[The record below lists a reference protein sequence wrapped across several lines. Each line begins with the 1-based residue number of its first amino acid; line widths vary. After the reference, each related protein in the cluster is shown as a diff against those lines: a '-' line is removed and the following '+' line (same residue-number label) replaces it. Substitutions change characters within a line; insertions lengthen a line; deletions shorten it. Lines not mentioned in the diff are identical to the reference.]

1 MLVNE
6 SGQPVIPVNLSPSD
20 YQESIKAFRL
30 PSYNAEAAVL
40 GLISEAGEVAGV
52 FNRLIRG
59 DYTPD
64 IAANKLHYELGD
76 VLWNIA
82 AICNDNGWTLEEVM
96 KNNLEKLADRQRRNA
111 IMGQGDNR

>member
-6 SGQPVIPVNLSPSD
+6 SITSETLILKPSD
-20 YQESIKAFRL
+20 YQELIKEFRL
-30 PSYNAEAAVL
+30 PTYNAEAAVL
-40 GLISEAGEVAGV
+40 GLLAETGEVAGV

-59 DYTPD
+59 DFDPD
-64 IAANKLHYELGD
+64 TAASKLHLELGD

-96 KNNLEKLADRQRRNA
+96 KSNIEKLRSRKLRNT
-111 IMGQGDNR
+111 IIGQGDNR

>member
-6 SGQPVIPVNLSPSD
+6 SGQTVAESINQNN
-20 YQESIKAFRL
+20 YQEAVKRFRL
-30 PSYNAEAAVL
+30 PTYNAEAAVL
-40 GLISEAGEVAGV
+40 GLLSEAGEVAGV

-59 DYTPD
+59 DFTPD
-64 IAANKLHYELGD
+64 QAASKLHYELGD

-96 KNNLEKLADRQRRNA
+96 KSNIEKLADRQRRNA
-111 IMGQGDNR
+111 IIGQGDTR

>member
-6 SGQPVIPVNLSPSD
+6 SGQPVAATVNVAS
-20 YQESIKAFRL
+20 YQDAIKEFRL
-30 PSYNAEAAVL
+30 PTYNAEAAVL
-40 GLISEAGEVAGV
+40 GLLAEAGEVAGV

-59 DYTPD
+59 DFSPD
-64 IAANKLHYELGD
+64 MAASKLHYELGD

-82 AICNDNGWTLEEVM
+82 AICNDNGWTIEEVM
-96 KNNLEKLADRQRRNA
+96 KSNIEKLKDRQLRKV